1 MIHERL
7 SRKLEA
13 YHESAMDGLCKRV
26 AAVRGSH
33 DIFLFKASRSMHLDR
48 AIKKTFPS
56 AYRKG
61 MTPVYLAYGWW
72 TLKTL

>member
-1 MIHERL
+1 
-7 SRKLEA
+7 
-13 YHESAMDGLCKRV
+13 MDDLCKRIAEV
-26 AAVRGSH
+26 HGNH
-33 DIFLFKASRSMHLDR
+33 DVILFKASRSMHLDR

-61 MTPVYLAYGWW
+61 MTPVYLAYGRW